1 MTKRFVENQL
11 GLFFSVGPASDAA
24 DDLLSE
30 RHSRSYAALD
40 MLFNEKGMGL
50 FGKSDPTVSED
61 FRYLPLELCECDWD
75 GQDEDGQ
82 VVYSVWF
89 HSTSPFTPEDA
100 VKLRELAKD
109 AYEAGCGPDA
119 AYVRAELFEKFEEST
134 RRPFPL

>member
-11 GLFFSVGPASDAA
+11 GLFFSVGSSEPTDEA
-24 DDLLSE
+24 LCCE
-30 RHSRSYAALD
+30 RHSRSFDALD
-40 MLFNEKGMGL
+40 KLFNEKGMSL
-50 FGKSDPTVSED
+50 FGKPDLSLGPD
-61 FRYLPLELCECDWD
+61 FRYLPLELCECDWN
-75 GQDEDGQ
+75 GQDEAGQ